1 MSRHTLVVMTNA
13 ADGKD
18 AEFNAWYT
26 DVHLPEVLEVEGFQ
40 SAQRFKVADAT
51 FAGDS
56 QYAYL
61 ALYEIETDDLQ
72 SALNALK
79 DAAKNMNMSATL
91 DRSVG
96 AWAFTPIT
104 ERVEAKTAPA

>member
-13 ADGKD
+13 AEGKD

-26 DVHLPEVLEVEGFQ
+26 DVHLPEVLQVQGFQ
-40 SAQRFKVADAT
+40 GAQRFKVADAT
-51 FAGDS
+51 FAGES

-72 SALNALK
+72 GALNALK
-79 DAAKNMNMSATL
+79 AAARNMNMSATL
-91 DRSVG
+91 DKSVG

-104 ERVEAKTAPA
+104 ERVQAQSAQA